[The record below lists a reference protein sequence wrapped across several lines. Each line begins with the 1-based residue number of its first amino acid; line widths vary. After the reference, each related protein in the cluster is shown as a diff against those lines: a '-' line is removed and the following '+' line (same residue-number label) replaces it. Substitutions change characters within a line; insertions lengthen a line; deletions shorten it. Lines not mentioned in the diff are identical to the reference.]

1 MPAAHNMPLVYCRMA
16 GGNFGDDLNATLWN
30 ALFPDLEQLGPEV
43 ALHGIGTILSGK
55 STGRATTAVLGSGA
69 SRARIGINA
78 HNSDIRWVR
87 GPRSA
92 RAVGLPAEFGIGDP
106 AWLHADLY
114 EPFARREPGNGPV
127 GLMPHHASWK
137 NYDWHS
143 VARAA
148 GMTAIDARSPP
159 ACVIEQM
166 RGCSRILTES
176 LHGAIFADAMSL
188 PWAPAILAHRFHR
201 FKWLDWSDSI
211 NRRFEPFIP
220 DRALIGEIGAAT
232 ALRNWI
238 ARELGYQASTRCPSL
253 RAVAASLPH
262 DAKRVSAQLFAYGA
276 NESHFAHSRIEFVKT
291 RRDRMLEM
299 CAGFA
304 RDYGLRINTDVAPAE
319 RRSQTEERAKPGLE
333 GVEWDKAVL
342 A

>member
-1 MPAAHNMPLVYCRMA
+1 MT

-30 ALFPDLEQLGPEV
+30 TLFPDLEQLGDEV
-43 ALHGIGTILSGK
+43 ALHGIGTILSKK
-55 STGRATTAVLGSGA
+55 STGPAKNVVLGSGA
-69 SRARIGINA
+69 NRARIKINVR
-78 HNSDIRWVR
+78 NSDIRWVR

-114 EPFARREPGNGPV
+114 ESFSRRDSGKGPV
-127 GLMPHHASWK
+127 GLMPHHASWN

-143 VARAA
+143 VARGA
-148 GMTAIDARSPP
+148 GMTAIDARSSP
-159 ACVIEQM
+159 ASVIAQM

-176 LHGAIFADAMSL
+176 LHGAVFADAMSL

-201 FKWLDWSDSI
+201 FKWQDWSDSI
-211 NRRFEPFIP
+211 NRRFDPFIP
-220 DRALIGEIGAAT
+220 DRALTGEIGVGT
-232 ALRNWI
+232 AFRNWI

-253 RAVAASLPH
+253 RAVGASLPH
-262 DAKRVSAQLFAYGA
+262 DARRVSAQLFAYGA
-276 NESHFAHSRIEFVKT
+276 DESNFSHSRIEFVKT
-291 RRDRMLEM
+291 RRDRMLEI

-304 RDYGLRINTDVAPAE
+304 RDYGLSINTSVAPTV
-319 RRSQTEERAKPGLE
+319 RRLQPEEHTMPGFN
-333 GVEWDKAVL
+333 GREWDKAVL